1 MLTCFGLMIPGTK
14 LLTPPTEN
22 RSEAGREVRREDWSG
37 LQDRPDGLNGCG
49 RDPRARARC
58 AAIPGMSGT
67 WTKETTIS
75 AATASLCRR
84 PRMMVSP
91 IASSFPGSR
100 FWRIFNWSRGG
111 IGVRLLAAVLLFS
124 SIVTLTLTAL
134 QLYLDYDREVSVI
147 ETRLDE
153 IGRSYLGSIG
163 ESLWNLDQNQLE
175 LQLNGIL
182 RLPDI
187 QAAEISE
194 IADRPNP
201 IRIAVGTRGPRSI
214 MTRQYPLDYVMQGG
228 KRQIGVL

>member
-1 MLTCFGLMIPGTK
+1 MCRNPGDEWYMDK
-14 LLTPPTEN
+14 GDNDLSRN
-22 RSEAGREVRREDWSG
+22 RVIVPAAAD
-37 LQDRPDGLNGCG
+37 DGLNGI
-49 RDPRARARC
+49 D
-58 AAIPGMSGT
+58 
-67 WTKETTIS
+67 
-75 AATASLCRR
+75 
-84 PRMMVSP
+84 SP
-91 IASSFPGSR
+91 IGSSFPGSR

>member
-1 MLTCFGLMIPGTK
+1 M
-14 LLTPPTEN
+14 
-22 RSEAGREVRREDWSG
+22 
-37 LQDRPDGLNGCG
+37 
-49 RDPRARARC
+49 
-58 AAIPGMSGT
+58 
-67 WTKETTIS
+67 
-75 AATASLCRR
+75 
-84 PRMMVSP
+84 
-91 IASSFPGSR
+91 
-100 FWRIFNWSRGG
+100 FNWSRGG
-111 IGVRLLAAVLLFS
+111 IGLRLLAAVLLFS

-201 IRIAVGTRGPRSI
+201 IRVAVGKRGTRSI
-214 MTRQYPLDYVMQGG
+214 ITREYPLDYVVQGA
-228 KRQIGVL
+228 KRQIGVLYVEATLTEVYRQLLNRALVILASQAAKTFLVSFFIIYMFHLLVTRHLGRHCRVRQQLQSCAAAAAAAPGSPAAARGR